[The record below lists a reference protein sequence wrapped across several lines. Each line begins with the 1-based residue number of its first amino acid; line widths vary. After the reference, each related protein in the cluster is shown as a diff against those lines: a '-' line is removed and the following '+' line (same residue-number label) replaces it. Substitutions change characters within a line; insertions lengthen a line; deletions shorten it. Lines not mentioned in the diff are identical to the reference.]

1 MGQITVEQLFL
12 ACAQEIERG
21 NGKKNIVISD
31 DNEGNAFHGLFCGF
45 SPLTDPDRNLA
56 VENIYDSQT
65 CSPQDTI
72 ILG

>member
-1 MGQITVEQLFL
+1 MDQITVEQLFL
-12 ACAQEIERG
+12 ACAREIEKG

-31 DNEGNAFHGLFCGF
+31 DNEGNGFHGLICGF
-45 SPLTDPDRNLA
+45 SPLTDPDGNLA

-65 CSPQDTI
+65 CSPEDTI